1 MKKYFLSCFLYLQLH
16 RVFQFL
22 NRNKVIILMYHGFTN
37 EENHVGVEN
46 YQGKHINIEIF
57 RAQIKYITKNYN
69 VISLEQY
76 INYCNK
82 KEELPPKSII
92 ITIDDGYK
100 SNYTISFPI
109 FKEFDIPATI
119 FLTTD
124 FIDNKKFLW
133 VDRLEYAINNTKK
146 KNLKLEIANKK
157 ESFDLDTYNGK
168 IVCDKSIRLKLKS
181 LNNEIIDKFIQEVE
195 DKLDAKLSGTL
206 NVPAIYKPLE
216 WDEISEMINT
226 SKVDIGSHTHKHLL
240 LANYDNEVIMNEL
253 LLSNKIIQKKTGV
266 DTRLFCYPNGAV
278 GDFNEKTK
286 LAIKESGYSC
296 ALTTVRGINN
306 AISDLYELKR
316 FGVDNTDLNSFILM
330 ISGVRF
336 FLSAIKKIRYS
347 NMIILLMQL
356 FPISLAGIHV

>member
-1 MKKYFLSCFLYLQLH
+1 MKKYFLPCFLYLQLH

-22 NRNKVIILMYHGFTN
+22 NRNKVIILMYHGFTDK
-37 EENHVGVEN
+37 ENHVGIEN

-57 RAQIKYITKNYN
+57 RAQINYITKNYN

-82 KEELPPKSII
+82 KEEFPKNSII

-100 SNYTISFPI
+100 SNYTYAYPI

-124 FIDNKKFLW
+124 FIYNKNYLW

-146 KNLKLEIANKK
+146 KKLELEITNKK
-157 ESFDLDTYNGK
+157 ESFDLETFNGK
-168 IVCDKSIRLKLKS
+168 IVCDKTIRLKLKS
-181 LNNEIIDKFIQEVE
+181 NDNEIIDKFIQEVE
-195 DKLDAKLSGTL
+195 DKLDVQLSKTL
-206 NVPAIYKPLE
+206 DVPQIYEPLK

-226 SKVDIGSHTHKHLL
+226 SKVDIGSHTHKHIL

-253 LLSNKIIQKKTGV
+253 SLSKKIIQRKTGV
-266 DTRLFCYPNGAV
+266 NTRLFCYPNGAI

-286 LAIKESGYSC
+286 LAIKKSGYSC
-296 ALTTVRGINN
+296 ALTTVRGTNN

-316 FGVDNTDLNSFILM
+316 FGVDNTDLKFFIVSL
-330 ISGVRF
+330 SGVRSF
-336 FLSAIKKIRYS
+336 FL
-347 NMIILLMQL
+347 
-356 FPISLAGIHV
+356 H